1 VPSRLRTSLTAR
13 PVDAAVTLGR
23 FAAADRADAVVA
35 VGLGGA
41 TPAPSAADLAVA
53 VGLAGLTPADT
64 GGAIAVGSDGTAAAA
79 EASLILSLGLTDPTP
94 AAADAALSVD
104 LGVDDATPAGADAA
118 LSVDL
123 GVDDATPAGAADA
136 ALTVDLGMDD
146 GAPADATD
154 AALAVDL
161 GVGDTTPA
169 AAEADVTLGL
179 SGFGDLAPAVDAP
192 TLPALPALPDPPA
205 LPGAISSDGL
215 LGDVPGIGVDV
226 DDLVPP
232 TVCFGCGQDTST
244 GGTSA
249 PTPGSNRDR
258 PDRHQRRG
266 AWPNRDHHHTPGGTL
281 PFTGD
286 ALDLLA
292 I

>member
-94 AAADAALSVD
+94 AA
-104 LGVDDATPAGADAA
+104 ADAA